1 MQLILYRQRG
11 VSLIEMMIAMAMGL
25 LLLAAISSLSLT
37 NLFTSTDSQRNIILQ
52 QDAEAMLSLIS
63 RDIRRAGYHPLES
76 NVADMRKIWLPLHS
90 SSQTCVLYR
99 YHNPDFPL
107 KDTHG
112 FQYSAPADGS
122 NKGFIQMLTSDSA
135 TGCHDGS
142 WQALNSNRNL
152 LITQFTI
159 TPQSAFE
166 KSGTE
171 TKEVISNLEIVL
183 EATDNAGKFKV
194 RLNQNVQLRNRPFL
208 QE

>member
-99 YHNPDFPL
+99 YHNPDFPG
-107 KDTHG
+107 KETHG
-112 FQYSAPADGS
+112 FQYSASADG
-122 NKGFIQMLTSDSA
+122 KGFIQMLTSGTS

-171 TKEVISNLEIVL
+171 TKEVISNLDIVL

>member
-1 MQLILYRQRG
+1 MQLILYRQQG
-11 VSLIEMMIAMAMGL
+11 VSLIEMMIAMALGL

-52 QDAEAMLSLIS
+52 QDAQAMLSLIS

-76 NVADMRKIWLPLHS
+76 KVADMRKIWLPLHS

-99 YHNPDFPL
+99 YHNPDFPG
-107 KDTHG
+107 KDIHG
-112 FQYSAPADGS
+112 FQYSAQTDG
-122 NKGFIQMLTSDSA
+122 KGFIQMLTSNSA
-135 TGCHDGS
+135 TGCNDGS
-142 WQALNSNRNL
+142 WQALNSDRNL

-166 KSGTE
+166 RSGTE